1 MKFSRRQFVTASSLA
16 AIGGSLARV
25 PVFGQQPPSA
35 PATPPP
41 PVVPTFAE
49 LRRNVGTFMAR
60 GGCIGWLITPEAVV
74 VVDSQ
79 FADTAQMFLD
89 GLRPRSSRKIDL
101 LINSHH
107 HGDHTGGNKTLRPH
121 VVKIVAHANVP
132 ELQRKQAAANK
143 SEEAQAYA
151 DETYSTTW
159 KADVGSEVISTKYY
173 GPGHT
178 SGDSTIV
185 FERANVVHMGD
196 LMFNHRHP
204 RVDRPGGASIR
215 NWITLLE
222 ATTKDH
228 GADTLY
234 IFGHAKVGMP
244 ITGSRADLLAFR
256 DYFTG
261 VLDYV
266 QKGIA
271 AGRSVEEI
279 AKVAQVPGFPQH
291 EGMPTGTLT
300 MAYEE
305 LTAKT

>member
-1 MKFSRRQFVTASSLA
+1 MA
-16 AIGGSLARV
+16 AIGGSLGRARL
-25 PVFGQQPPSA
+25 FGQQPPAA
-35 PATPPP
+35 PAAPPA

-74 VVDSQ
+74 VIDSQ

-89 GLRPRSSRKIDL
+89 GLKPRTQRRIDL

-107 HGDHTGGNKTLRPH
+107 HGDHTGGNKTLRPS

-132 ELQRKQAAANK
+132 ELQRKQAAAAK
-143 SEEAQAYA
+143 TEDAQAYA
-151 DETYSTTW
+151 DETYTSTW
-159 KADVGSEVISTKYY
+159 RADVGSEVISTKYY

-228 GADTLY
+228 TADTLY
-234 IFGHAKVGMP
+234 IFGHAKVGLP
-244 ITGSRADLLAFR
+244 ITGSRTDLLAFR

-271 AGRSVEEI
+271 AGKSVDEI
-279 AKVAQVPGFPQH
+279 AKVQQVPGFPQH
-291 EGMPTGTLT
+291 EGVPTGTLT